1 VDIQD
6 VFIIYVSFRTNASD
20 EENKQAIID
29 DATAFGIGSLVGSVA
44 MFLLITIAIDLANR
58 IALNQIDRIR
68 KLFLEAMLRQD
79 IAWYD
84 TSSGSNFASKMT
96 E

>member
-1 VDIQD
+1 M
-6 VFIIYVSFRTNASD
+6 FFSTNASK
-20 EENKQAIID
+20 EENREAIIED
-29 DATAFGIGSLVGSVA
+29 SIAFGVGSLVGSVA
-44 MFLLITIAIDLANR
+44 MFLLITVAIDLSNR
-58 IALNQIDRIR
+58 IALNQINRIR